1 MFDKLLIANRGA
13 IACRILRTLRTLQV
27 KGVAVYSE
35 ADAASLHLMQADE
48 AHSLGEG
55 GAAGTYLAVDK
66 ILAIANASGAKAIHP
81 GYGFLSENA
90 AFAQACED
98 AGIAFVGPTP
108 EQLRVFGLKHTAR
121 ALAKQHGVP
130 MLEGTE
136 LLDSLESAIAAART
150 IGYPVMLKST
160 AGGGGIGMRVCRSAE
175 ELADSFEAVKRL
187 GQNNFSDAGVFIEKY
202 IQRAR
207 HLEVQVFGDGQGEVL
222 ALGVRDCSVQRRNQK
237 VLEETP
243 APNLPHGM
251 AEELCA
257 AAVKL
262 ARAVNYRSAG
272 TVEFVFDSE
281 DQRFYF
287 LEVNTRLQVEHGV
300 TEQVWGVDLVSWM
313 VQLAA
318 GDLPPLDQLQTGL
331 KPLGHAI
338 QARLY
343 AEDPGRDFQP
353 CPGLLTAADFP
364 PADGRTL
371 RIDTWVEAGCEIPPY
386 FDPMIAKLIS
396 WAPTREDASAGLID
410 ALNETRLYGV
420 ETNRDYLR
428 QIIADAP
435 FASGQPWT
443 RCLEDLV
450 YRADTFEVLSGGTQT
465 SVQDYPGRLGYW
477 AVGVPPSGPMDS
489 RALRQGNELL
499 GNPEGCAALEI
510 TMSGPL
516 LRFNTDAV
524 VAVTGAHIPITLD
537 GQSCAMNTALLVS
550 AGSTLSLGTIA
561 GAGVRS
567 YLCVRGGLDVPDY
580 LGSKSTFTLGQF
592 GGHGGRALRAGDV
605 LHIAP
610 LVDRRA
616 GQRIADEALEALT
629 DVRRMRVIYGP
640 HAAPEYF
647 TEAYIERFFA
657 TDWEVHFNSSRTGV
671 RLIGPKPEWVRADG
685 GEAGLHPSNIHDNPY
700 AIGAVDFT
708 GDMPVILGPDGPS
721 LGGFVCPVTII
732 EADLW
737 QLGQLKA
744 GDRVRFTPVSVE
756 ACHAER
762 CGSELARGDHIP
774 DAENPSTVP
783 PSSRASS
790 LPQGTAN
797 SSRNELVREGSIPD
811 AENPSTV
818 PPSSRASSLPQGT
831 ANSSRSEVVRE
842 SYMPDAEN
850 PSTATPSSR
859 ASQLP
864 QGPAN
869 SRRSELVR
877 EGSIPDAENPST
889 ATPSSRASSLPQ
901 GTARLQGIANS
912 RRSELVREGS
922 IPDAENP
929 LTAPPSSR
937 ASSLP
942 QDSANSSR
950 SEVVRVEDLRT
961 PVILDI
967 GQDDKRLVARLSGDT
982 HLLLE
987 IGAPEL
993 DLVLRL
999 RGHALMLALEAKA
1012 LAGVIDLTPGIRSL
1026 QVHYRPEQLPLRQ
1039 LLDIVAGE
1047 WDAVCAA
1054 KDLQVASRI
1063 VHLPLSWD
1071 DPACQLAIEKYMTTV
1086 RKDAPWCPSNLE
1098 FIRRINDLPNLDE
1111 VQRTVF
1117 DASYLVMG
1125 LGDVYLGAPV
1135 ATPLDP
1141 RHRLVTTKYNPART
1155 WTAENSVGI
1164 GGAYMCVYGMEGP
1177 GGYQFVGR
1185 TLQMWNR
1192 YRDVAA
1198 FQGKPWLLRFFD
1210 QIRFYPVSADELGRI
1225 RRDFPLG
1232 RFALNIEHSTLN
1244 LADYQ
1249 AFLSREAEGITAFRA
1264 QQNAAFNAERERWIA
1279 NGQADFQ
1286 SDEGVAPNTEE
1297 QPLQPGQQGVDSHIA
1312 GNLWQ
1317 VQVQP
1322 GARVE
1327 AGDVLVILESMKMEI
1342 PLLAPIAG
1350 VVQDVRVQPGS
1361 AVRAG
1366 QRVVVLSAD

>member
-66 ILAIANASGAKAIHP
+66 ILAIAKASGAKAIHP

-121 ALAKQHGVP
+121 ALARQHGVP

-272 TVEFVFDSE
+272 TVEFVFDSD

-318 GDLPPLDQLQTGL
+318 GDLPPLDQLQAGL
-331 KPLGHAI
+331 KPVGHAI

-386 FDPMIAKLIS
+386 FDPMIAKLIR

-450 YRADTFEVLSGGTQT
+450 YHADTFEVLSGGTQT

-489 RALRQGNELL
+489 RALRQGNGLL

-524 VAVTGAHIPITLD
+524 VAVTGAHIPITVD
-537 GQSCAMNTALLVS
+537 GQSCAMNTALLVH

-610 LVDRRA
+610 LVERSA

-629 DVRRMRVIYGP
+629 DIRRMRVIYGP

-744 GDRVRFTPVSVE
+744 GDKVRFHPVSVE
-756 ACHAER
+756 ACHAAMNSTSHWKNTR
-762 CGSELARGDHIP
+762 GSELARESYIP
-774 DAENPSTVP
+774 YTENPSTVP
-783 PSSRASS
+783 TSSRASS
-790 LPQGTAN
+790 LPQSTAN
-797 SSRNELVREGSIPD
+797 SRESELAREGYIPD
-811 AENPSTV
+811 AV
-818 PPSSRASSLPQGT
+818 
-831 ANSSRSEVVRE
+831 
-842 SYMPDAEN
+842 
-850 PSTATPSSR
+850 
-859 ASQLP
+859 
-864 QGPAN
+864 
-869 SRRSELVR
+869 
-877 EGSIPDAENPST
+877 NPST

-901 GTARLQGIANS
+901 STTNS
-912 RRSELVREGS
+912 RRSELVREGY
-922 IPDAENP
+922 IPDPENTSAVP
-929 LTAPPSSR
+929 TSSR

-942 QDSANSSR
+942 QSTANSCGSK
-950 SEVVRVEDLRT
+950 VVRIEDL
-961 PVILDI
+961 PSPIILDI

-1198 FQGKPWLLRFFD
+1198 FEGKPWLLRFFD
-1210 QIRFYPVSADELGRI
+1210 QIRFYPVSADELLRI

-1232 RFALNIEHSTLN
+1232 RFALNIERSTLN

-1279 NGQADFQ
+1279 NGQADFE
-1286 SDEGVAPNTEE
+1286 SDEGVAPNTEA

-1322 GARVE
+1322 GDRVE

-1366 QRVVVLSAD
+1366 QRVVVLAAD

>member
-13 IACRILRTLRTLQV
+13 IACRILRTLRTLDV

-35 ADAASLHLMQADE
+35 ADAASLHISQADE

-55 GAAGTYLAVDK
+55 PAASTYLVVDK
-66 ILAIANASGAKAIHP
+66 ILGIARQSGAKAIHP

-90 AFAQACED
+90 AFAEACEA

-121 ALAKQHGVP
+121 ALAKAHGVP

-136 LLDSLESAIAAART
+136 LLESLDAALAAGEQV
-150 IGYPVMLKST
+150 GYPVMLKST

-175 ELADSFEAVKRL
+175 ELTEAYEAVRRL
-187 GQNNFSDAGVFIEKY
+187 GQNNFSDSGVFIEKY

-207 HLEVQVFGDGQGEVL
+207 HLEVQVFGDGQGEVI

-243 APNLPHGM
+243 APNLPAGM

-257 AAVKL
+257 AAIKL
-262 ARAVNYRSAG
+262 AKAVNYRSAG
-272 TVEFVFDSE
+272 TVEFVYDSE
-281 DQRFYF
+281 AERFYF

-300 TEQVWGVDLVSWM
+300 TEQVWGVDLVRWM
-313 VQLAA
+313 IELAA
-318 GDLPPLDQLQTGL
+318 GNLPPLAELAKGL
-331 KPLGHAI
+331 KPSGHAI

-353 CPGLLTAADFP
+353 SPGLLTAVQFP
-364 PADGRTL
+364 AADGKAL

-386 FDPMIAKLIS
+386 FDPMIAKVIT
-396 WAPTREDASAGLID
+396 WAPSRYEASA
-410 ALNETRLYGV
+410 ALDRALADSLLYGV

-428 QIIADAP
+428 QILASQP
-435 FASGQPWT
+435 FASGSPWT
-443 RCLEDLV
+443 RCLEQLS
-450 YRADTFEVLSGGTQT
+450 YRASTFEVLSAGTQT
-465 SVQDYPGRLGYW
+465 TVQDYPGRLGYW
-477 AVGVPPSGPMDS
+477 AVGVPPSGPMDD
-489 RALRQGNELL
+489 RALRLGNRLL
-499 GNPEGCAALEI
+499 GNPEGAAGLEI

-524 VAVTGAHIPITLD
+524 VAVTGAPIPLTLD
-537 GQSCAMNTALLVS
+537 GVAQPMDTALFVP
-550 AGSTLSLGTIA
+550 AGSTLALGTIA
-561 GAGVRS
+561 GAGARS
-567 YLCVRGGLDVPDY
+567 YLTVRGGLQVPDY

-605 LHIAP
+605 LHLLP
-610 LVDRRA
+610 LENKEA
-616 GQRIADEALEALT
+616 GASLPAELATELPA
-629 DVRRMRVIYGP
+629 VRTLRVIYGP
-640 HAAPEYF
+640 HGAPEYF
-647 TEAYIERFFA
+647 TDRYMQTFLA

-671 RLIGPKPEWVRADG
+671 RLIGPKPEWVRESG

-744 GDRVRFTPVSVE
+744 GDKVRFVPVSLE
-756 ACHAER
+756 
-762 CGSELARGDHIP
+762 
-774 DAENPSTVP
+774 
-783 PSSRASS
+783 
-790 LPQGTAN
+790 
-797 SSRNELVREGSIPD
+797 
-811 AENPSTV
+811 
-818 PPSSRASSLPQGT
+818 
-831 ANSSRSEVVRE
+831 
-842 SYMPDAEN
+842 
-850 PSTATPSSR
+850 
-859 ASQLP
+859 
-864 QGPAN
+864 
-869 SRRSELVR
+869 
-877 EGSIPDAENPST
+877 
-889 ATPSSRASSLPQ
+889 
-901 GTARLQGIANS
+901 TARSLAVARREESRDLQPLAVNWQPIP
-912 RRSELVREGS
+912 LGS
-922 IPDAENP
+922 PVVLDVG
-929 LTAPPSSR
+929 
-937 ASSLP
+937 SL
-942 QDSANSSR
+942 
-950 SEVVRVEDLRT
+950 
-961 PVILDI
+961 
-967 GQDDKRLVARLSGDT
+967 DKRLVARLSGDT

-987 IGAPEL
+987 IGQPEL
-993 DLVLRL
+993 DLVLRF
-999 RGHALMLALEAKA
+999 RAHALMQALEAKQ
-1012 LAGVIDLTPGIRSL
+1012 LSGVIDLTPGIRSL
-1026 QVHYRPEQLPLRQ
+1026 QIHYQPETLSLAK
-1039 LLDIVAGE
+1039 LLAVVVGE
-1047 WDAVCAA
+1047 WDEVCNA
-1054 KDLQVASRI
+1054 KDLKVPSRI

-1098 FIRRINDLPNLDE
+1098 FIRRINDLPNLDA
-1111 VQRTVF
+1111 VYRTVF
-1117 DASYLVMG
+1117 EASYLVMG

-1192 YRDVAA
+1192 YREVDA
-1198 FQGKPWLLRFFD
+1198 FNGKPWLLRFFD
-1210 QIRFYPVSADELGRI
+1210 QIRFYPVSAEELLRI

-1232 RFALNIEHSTLN
+1232 RFPLRIEQSELA

-1249 AFLSREAEGITAFRA
+1249 QFLAEEADGIAAFRS
-1264 QQNAAFNAERERWIA
+1264 QQRAAFDAERQRWIES
-1279 NGQADFQ
+1279 GQAHFEV
-1286 SDEGVAPNTEE
+1286 DETTVELGDDAP
-1297 QPLQPGQQGVDSHIA
+1297 LAAGQHGIDSHIA

-1317 VQVQP
+1317 VEV
-1322 GARVE
+1322 GEGDRVE

-1342 PLLAPIAG
+1342 PLVAPVSG
-1350 VVQDVRVQPGS
+1350 VVREVRVQPGS
-1361 AVRAG
+1361 SVRAG
-1366 QRVVVLSAD
+1366 QRVVVLEEA